1 MRLMLAVMQNQDP
14 RPVLDEIAA
23 LPLEDR
29 YVWRIASALKWA
41 FADFDSSVVMADR
54 KTLRR
59 EDWVTLTDLL
69 KVRPTQF
76 CLFLAGL
83 YGKKSMVAMMEAA
96 LREAKQYLPDT

>member
-1 MRLMLAVMQNQDP
+1 MDESNKPPTHFPIRDLKAEEGSEELLDSPAMEPYMRFMLAVMQNQDL

-59 EDWVTLTDLL
+59 
-69 KVRPTQF
+69 KIGSP
-76 CLFLAGL
+76 
-83 YGKKSMVAMMEAA
+83 
-96 LREAKQYLPDT
+96 